1 MTYTLTDCLYNRF
14 ARMEKQD
21 GSRQVRIIRMAM
33 DISGYG
39 RDAFINSC
47 IPIEEADFSKGD
59 YKERFYKKAME
70 IAKWI
75 EDEAIWDEGRKT
87 VGWVE
92 PLLIG
97 IKEERVRLSD
107 GDMYFYNG
115 IAGIAVFLYGIHLA
129 SGEFGEICNGVK
141 ILCSGIR
148 MAACLTGAGCYLR
161 IQDSFAEKH
170 LSAMHIS
177 FYLT

>member
-1 MTYTLTDCLYNRF
+1 MTYTLTDCLHNRL

-21 GSRQVRIIRMAM
+21 ESRQVRIIRMAM

-129 SGEFGEICNGVK
+129 SGEFGAICDGVK
-141 ILCSGIR
+141 NTLFRYTDG
-148 MAACLTGAGCYLR
+148 CLTGAGCYLR